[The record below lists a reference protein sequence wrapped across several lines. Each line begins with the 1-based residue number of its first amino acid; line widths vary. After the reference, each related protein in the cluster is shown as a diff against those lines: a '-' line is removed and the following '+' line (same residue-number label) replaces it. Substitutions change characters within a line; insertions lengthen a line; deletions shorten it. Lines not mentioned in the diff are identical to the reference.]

1 MPRFVALLR
10 GINVGKAKRVPM
22 AELRELLTSLGY
34 RNVRTL
40 LNSGNAVFDSTAR
53 SAAAQATRIRAA
65 IAERMNLEVPVIVKS
80 AEDIAAACAENTL
93 LGKATD
99 HARLLAAFAGREE
112 DLRALEALA
121 PLVEPPERFLVGKHA
136 AYLWCPTASGEPR
149 HRSAGKVGRAA
160 TAGNWA
166 TVTKIAPCC
175 KSTRRRVERHEL
187 DTRSRGGLAGG
198 VALARRHCAVLRARS
213 GLTDTRLQSAKFLAV
228 FSAEPCPG

>member
-22 AELRELLTSLGY
+22 AELRRAAHLPGY

-93 LGKATD
+93 LPKATD

-121 PLVEPPERFLVGKHA
+121 PLVKPPERFLVGKHA
-136 AYLWCPTASGEPR
+136 AYLWCPHGILESRVTEALL
-149 HRSAGKVGRAA
+149 GKVGRAA
-160 TAGNWA
+160 TTRNWA
-166 TVTKIAPCC
+166 TVMKI
-175 KSTRRRVERHEL
+175 S
-187 DTRSRGGLAGG
+187 
-198 VALARRHCAVLRARS
+198 AL
-213 GLTDTRLQSAKFLAV
+213 LQDHA
-228 FSAEPCPG
+228 

>member
-1 MPRFVALLR
+1 MTRCILGGTTAMPRFVALLR

-40 LNSGNAVFDSTAR
+40 LNSGNAVFEGPAR
-53 SAAAQATRIRAA
+53 AAAGHASRIRAA

-80 AEDIAAACAENTL
+80 AEDIAAACAENAL

-121 PLVEPPERFLVGKHA
+121 PLVKPPERFLVGKHA
-136 AYLWCPTASGEPR
+136 AYLWCPHGILESRVTEALL
-149 HRSAGKVGRAA
+149 GKVGRAA
-160 TAGNWA
+160 TTRNWA
-166 TVTKIAPCC
+166 TVTKIA
-175 KSTRRRVERHEL
+175 
-187 DTRSRGGLAGG
+187 
-198 VALARRHCAVLRARS
+198 AL
-213 GLTDTRLQSAKFLAV
+213 LQ
-228 FSAEPCPG
+228 EHD